1 MAVKSRKFGL
11 GHFGIQRR
19 SSKIAILGIA
29 PLMVSFL
36 IGPATGDTADVQ
48 SGWQSRWEKTVAA
61 AKKEG
66 VVRIYGSSAP
76 KMIIQAGAFQKAYP
90 EIKVVTVMPG
100 RGAMAA
106 QVLMTERRANK
117 FLGDI
122 VIGGTSTPMVL
133 YSRGVLQ
140 PIKPALILPEVVDKS
155 KWWGGKHRYPD
166 PKGAYI
172 FIFIGHPQVGNI
184 SYNTK
189 LVDPNEIKSFWD
201 FLNPK
206 WRGKI
211 VLRDFRIPGVGQQ
224 NMRFFYYNPEIGPKF
239 IRRLVTEMDIT
250 LFRDTRQS
258 VDWLGRGKFSLCF
271 FCYPSQLSRAK
282 KAGLPVHELGL
293 LKEGAALS
301 SHSGALGFVDKSPHP
316 NAAKVFINWLLS
328 REGQVTFQKAY
339 AKGGQGASN
348 SLRIDIPKDM
358 VVPHHRL
365 KKEIDYI
372 EVETPDRINMAPI
385 IKVFE
390 EALAEARNRKKQ

>member
-1 MAVKSRKFGL
+1 MTVRSHRFGL
-11 GHFGIQRR
+11 GHFSIQRR
-19 SSKIAILGIA
+19 RSKVAILGILS
-29 PLMVSFL
+29 LMVSIL
-36 IGPATGDTADVQ
+36 IIPVSGDTADIK

-66 VVRIYGSSAP
+66 QIRIYGSSAP
-76 KMIIQAGAFQKAYP
+76 KLIIQAGVFQKAYP

-106 QVLMTERRANK
+106 QRLMAERRASK
-117 FLGDI
+117 FLGDL

-166 PKGAYI
+166 PKGEYI
-172 FIFIGHPQVGNI
+172 FIYIGHPQVGNI

-189 LVDPNEIKSFWD
+189 LVDPSEIKSFWD

-206 WRGKI
+206 WKGKI

-271 FCYPSQLSRAK
+271 FCYPSALSRAK
-282 KAGLPVHELGL
+282 AAGLPVSSLGL

-301 SHSGALGFVDKSPHP
+301 SHSGAMGFVDKAPHP

-328 REGQVTFQKAY
+328 REGQITYQRAY
-339 AKGGQGASN
+339 AKSGRGASN

-358 VVPHHRL
+358 VPPQHRL
-365 KKEIDYI
+365 RKDIDYI
-372 EVETPDRINMAPI
+372 EVETPDRIYMRPI

-390 EALAEARNRKKQ
+390 KALAEVRKRKK